1 MQEEGSV
8 GLFDAVMTL
17 LQGVQ
22 WLAQNIVMSF
32 YNFGYAVLHPQLWL
46 DWSDKQAVMRFV
58 YYGGSVAVSYTH
70 LTLPT
75 KRIV

>member
-1 MQEEGSV
+1 MQEEGSD

-32 YNFGYAVLHPQLWL
+32 YNFGYAVLP
-46 DWSDKQAVMRFV
+46 S
-58 YYGGSVAVSYTH
+58 SYSYS
-70 LTLPT
+70 
-75 KRIV
+75 K